1 MALAIHRSGHFTVSN
16 SCGQITYQ
24 QQWWPP
30 ENGRLQDGF
39 DHSFDE
45 EREESEHAGEAPH
58 REPASFQHET
68 GVQDGQDDD
77 AYAQH
82 DDDAFARAHG

>member
-1 MALAIHRSGHFTVSN
+1 MFPAGPRICVKPGHVK
-16 SCGQITYQ
+16 
-24 QQWWPP
+24 WWPP
-30 ENGRLQDGF
+30 ESGRLQDGF

-45 EREESEHAGEAPH
+45 ERQESEHAGEAPH